1 MGFDASTA
9 SWGTVLDAPD
19 ATELARFYSRLLGW
33 PVQEAG
39 EQWAT
44 VKPADGRA
52 YLGFQTSPEYE
63 APAWPAQPGRQQ
75 MMLHLDIAVD
85 DLEVAGR
92 HAVGAGAVLAD
103 FQPQPDVRV
112 FLDPAGHPF
121 CLFLAG

>member
-33 PVQEAG
+33 AVQEAG

-75 MMLHLDIAVD
+75 MMLHLDIETGDLDGAV
-85 DLEVAGR
+85 R
-92 HAVGAGAVLAD
+92 HAVECGAQQAD
-103 FQPQPDVRV
+103 YQPQDTVRV
-112 FLDPAGHPF
+112 MLDPAGHPF
-121 CLFLAG
+121 CLYLS